1 MIVSGGWFSR
11 DYEVFNEVSGVTNN
25 PIESLNAV
33 FKRWLAW
40 KELALDALAQIFY
53 LVTGFYV
60 NEIKRGF
67 CGVGK

>member
-1 MIVSGGWFSR
+1 M
-11 DYEVFNEVSGVTNN
+11 
-25 PIESLNAV
+25 ESLNAV

-40 KELALDALAQIFY
+40 KELALDALAQMFF

-67 CGVGK
+67 CGTGRCSAVQQLLTYNLGFFLFF